1 MRKTL
6 FMLITC
12 AASLLSPAAGAQ
24 SGTAQ
29 SRVTVDP
36 VPTISVRA
44 GRMTPAQI
52 TFHILSGFHVN
63 SNKPATPE
71 LIPTQLNFS
80 LPGDLVIAKVQY
92 PAGQLISFPFDPTEK
107 LSVYSGDVTVK
118 FTVIASAKAGTGSYT
133 VHGELKYQACDNNAC
148 YPPKKLPVDF
158 TVAIASGPP
167 RNSRTAPAKP

>member
-6 FMLITC
+6 FALILITC
-12 AASLLSPAAGAQ
+12 AASLLGSAAFAQ
-24 SGTAQ
+24 SSTAQ

-36 VPTISVRA
+36 IPTISVRA
-44 GRMTPAQI
+44 GRTTPAQV
-52 TFHILSGFHVN
+52 TFHILQGFHVN

-92 PAGQLISFPFDPTEK
+92 PAGQLVSFPFDPTEK

-118 FTVIASAKAGTGSYT
+118 FVVIAQANAGAGSYT
-133 VHGELKYQACDNNAC
+133 VHGELKYQACDNNSC

-158 TVAIASGPP
+158 TVSITRGTP
-167 RNSRTAPAKP
+167 RRAYPHN